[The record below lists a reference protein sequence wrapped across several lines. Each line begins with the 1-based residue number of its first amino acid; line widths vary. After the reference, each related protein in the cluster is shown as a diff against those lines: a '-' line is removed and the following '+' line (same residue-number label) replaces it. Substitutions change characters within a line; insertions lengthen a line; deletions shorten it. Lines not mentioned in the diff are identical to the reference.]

1 MSDDELRLV
10 TKTALRIILGDGQHT
25 FATPITSMALLTKIL
40 TTNLPN
46 GLFPASSKPP
56 PRFRLTDLHRLESI
70 LEDLSQPQ
78 AWDEGYISVSRDNDT
93 GELTIWEL
101 GLGPRKIISGMKRK
115 RIIDEEAD
123 SAAGSENEDEDED
136 EGNKA
141 GAVGWAKSTL
151 GGLSREMRDVYALLQ
166 RGTAKGRLLAEHVS
180 PFRFSFSHSLNGYL
194 VPGYARR
201 IRANMLSYNQGRLR

>member
-10 TKTALRIILGDGQHT
+10 TKTALRIILADERHSL
-25 FATPITSMALLTKIL
+25 ATPITSMALLTKIM
-40 TTNLPN
+40 TTNLPH
-46 GLFPASSKPP
+46 GLFPDSSKPT

-70 LEDLSQPQ
+70 LEDLSPPQ
-78 AWDEGYISVSRDNDT
+78 AWDEGYMSVSRDNDT

-101 GLGPRKIISGMKRK
+101 GLGPRKIISGTKRK

-123 SAAGSENEDEDED
+123 SAAGSENEDEDE
-136 EGNKA
+136 GNAA

-166 RGTAKGRLLAEHVS
+166 RSTAKGKLLAEHVS
-180 PFRFSFSHSLNGYL
+180 PL
-194 VPGYARR
+194 
-201 IRANMLSYNQGRLR
+201 